1 MQSLFPLNHLS
12 KYFPFQEKELGGSLT
27 AENTAEGRRSLE
39 LLISRASERVNNPH
53 C

>member
-12 KYFPFQEKELGGSLT
+12 KYFQEKELGGSLT